1 MLSAWQCKMS
11 ILNFGIS
18 ITAYNR
24 SWWEIKSISLLMDIH
39 QFWNNL
45 DFCWNN
51 KLPVSNNQ
59 MMINSILLRENHSN
73 ISERE
78 VEIVH
83 LLSMGYNS
91 KEIGEML
98 YISEH
103 TVNTHRRNMVRKLDL
118 KNSYQLIVWAFKE
131 RILSF

>member
-1 MLSAWQCKMS
+1 
-11 ILNFGIS
+11 
-18 ITAYNR
+18 
-24 SWWEIKSISLLMDIH
+24 
-39 QFWNNL
+39 
-45 DFCWNN
+45 
-51 KLPVSNNQ
+51 
-59 MMINSILLRENHSN
+59 MINNILLRENHSS

-91 KEIGEML
+91 KEIGGML
-98 YISEH
+98 FISEH

-131 RILSF
+131 RILSL